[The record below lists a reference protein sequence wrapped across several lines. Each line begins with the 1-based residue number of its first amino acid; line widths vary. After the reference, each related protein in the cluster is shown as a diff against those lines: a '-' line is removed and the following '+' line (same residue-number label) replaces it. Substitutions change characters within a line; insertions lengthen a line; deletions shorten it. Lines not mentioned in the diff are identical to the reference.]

1 MQTLPRTRLGDMLVT
16 AGVLSEDQLE
26 WALDRQKESYQ
37 RLGEILLE
45 ARMIDED
52 DVTEA
57 RALQLDMPYIQLSD
71 FQIRPDVVKLV
82 PEHISRAYNL
92 IPISATSTKI
102 AVAMANPMDVEAI
115 DTVQRCSKKRAV
127 PVLASEPRI
136 QAALERAYGSAGGE
150 DITATIEEAIG
161 DIEIQ
166 VGETELPDDVAEERR
181 QSTQAPVVKTVNLV
195 LQEAIKQKA
204 SDIHFEP
211 RANSLEIRYRLDGAL
226 QHIRNLP
233 KQLQPAVL
241 SRIKIMAEMDIAEK
255 RLPQDG
261 RIKMKISGR
270 KVDLRISSLPTQY
283 GERIVIR
290 ILDRGAQQISVES
303 LGLGE
308 AEFKTFQKLIHKP
321 YGIILVTG
329 PTGSG
334 KTTTLY
340 SALNAIKSVESNIMT
355 CEDPI
360 EYELEGISQSAV
372 NVKAGLTFATQLR
385 AILRQDPDVILV
397 GEIRDRETAEVAFQA
412 AMTGHLVF
420 STLHCNDAP
429 SAVTRLID
437 MGVEPYLIGSSVVGV
452 LAQRLVR
459 TLCPRCKT
467 PYEPSMEELTLLGL
481 NDMGGSVQ
489 FYKASGCSTCNMRG
503 YTGRIAVFEV
513 MPFTEEMRRLT
524 ISNPTAD
531 QVREL
536 AVGAG
541 MRTMRDHAAEKI
553 LAGLTSVDEVRRKV
567 FVGDEA

>member
-1 MQTLPRTRLGDMLVT
+1 MQTLHRTRLGDMLVT
-16 AGVLSEDQLE
+16 AGVLSDDQLE

-37 RLGEILLE
+37 RLGEILLD
-45 ARMIDED
+45 ARLVSDD
-52 DVTEA
+52 DVAEA
-57 RALQLDMPYIQLSD
+57 RALQLDMPYVQLGD
-71 FQIRPDVVKLV
+71 FHIRPEVANLV
-82 PEHISRAYNL
+82 PEHISRTYNL
-92 IPISATSTKI
+92 IPISATTSRV

-115 DTVQRCSKKRAV
+115 DTVQRSSKKRVV
-127 PVLASEPRI
+127 PVLANESRI
-136 QAALERAYGSAGGE
+136 QAALEQAYGASRGE

-166 VGETELPDDVAEERR
+166 ADSDGSDDVAEERR

-195 LQEAIKQKA
+195 LQEAVKQKA

-211 RANSLEIRYRLDGAL
+211 RANGLEIRYRLDGAL

-270 KVDLRISSLPTQY
+270 RVDLRISSLPTQY

-290 ILDRGAQQISVES
+290 ILDRGAQQVSVDS
-303 LGLGE
+303 LGFGE
-308 AEFKTFQKLIHKP
+308 RELEVFQRLIHKP
-321 YGIILVTG
+321 YGIMLVTG

-340 SALNAIKSVESNIMT
+340 SALSTIKSVESNIMT

-360 EYELEGISQSAV
+360 EDQLEGVSQSAV
-372 NVKAGLTFATQLR
+372 NVRAGLTFAAQLR
-385 AILRQDPDVILV
+385 AILRQDPDIILV
-397 GEIRDRETAEVAFQA
+397 GEIRDHETAEVAFQA

-429 SAVTRLID
+429 SAMTRLID

-459 TLCPRCKT
+459 TLCPRCKS
-467 PYEPSMEELTLLGL
+467 PYQPSVEELAILGL
-481 NDMGGSVQ
+481 QDSEGEVQ
-489 FYKASGCSTCNMRG
+489 FYKPTGCSVCNMRG
-503 YTGRIAVFEV
+503 YAGRMAVFEV
-513 MPFTEEMRRLT
+513 MPVGEEIRRLT
-524 ISNPTAD
+524 ISSPTAD
-531 QVREL
+531 QVRDL
-536 AVGAG
+536 ALKTG
-541 MRTMRDHAAEKI
+541 MRTMREHAADKV
-553 LAGLTSVDEVRRKV
+553 LAGLTSIDEIRRKV
-567 FVGDEA
+567 FVGDDV